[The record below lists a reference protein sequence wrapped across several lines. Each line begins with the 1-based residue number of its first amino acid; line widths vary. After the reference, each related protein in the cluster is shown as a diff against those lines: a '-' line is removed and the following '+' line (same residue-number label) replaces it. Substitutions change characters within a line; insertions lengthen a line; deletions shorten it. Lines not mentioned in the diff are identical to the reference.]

1 MHGDEDP
8 TTRQNHDATAMRRLA
23 LTLLVAV
30 LSFQGGRLVESAVA
44 PCKLRPLAALV
55 APLLGKQMPSQQVC
69 DLILK
74 LPSP

>member
-1 MHGDEDP
+1 MG
-8 TTRQNHDATAMRRLA
+8 TRTQPRGKSHSATAMRRLA

>member
-1 MHGDEDP
+1 M
-8 TTRQNHDATAMRRLA
+8 
-23 LTLLVAV
+23 

-74 LPSP
+74 LPST

>member
-1 MHGDEDP
+1 MGTDAGPQLRDP
-8 TTRQNHDATAMRRLA
+8 PSMKRLA
-23 LTLLVAV
+23 VNLLVAV
-30 LSFQGGRLVESAVA
+30 LAFQGGRLVESAVA

-55 APLLGKQMPSQQVC
+55 APLLGKQMPSQEVC

>member
-1 MHGDEDP
+1 MK
-8 TTRQNHDATAMRRLA
+8 RLA

-69 DLILK
+69 DLLLT

>member
-1 MHGDEDP
+1 
-8 TTRQNHDATAMRRLA
+8 MRRLA
-23 LTLLVAV
+23 LTLLVGV

-69 DLILK
+69 DLILQ

>member
-1 MHGDEDP
+1 MK
-8 TTRQNHDATAMRRLA
+8 RLA

-55 APLLGKQMPSQQVC
+55 ATLVAPLLGKQMPSQQVC
-69 DLILK
+69 DLILQ